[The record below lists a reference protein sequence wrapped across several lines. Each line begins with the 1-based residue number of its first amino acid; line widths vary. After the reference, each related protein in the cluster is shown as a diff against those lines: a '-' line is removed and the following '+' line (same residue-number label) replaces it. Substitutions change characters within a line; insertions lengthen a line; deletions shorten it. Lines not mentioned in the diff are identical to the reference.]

1 MPNKLY
7 NEKGEVDIL
16 VKVRNLLPIDISFL
30 MDMMYESIHIP
41 EDKPPREILLNLPN
55 LKKYSEDWGRHGD
68 RALIALNNKNLP
80 IGAVWYRLF
89 NEDNK
94 GYGYV
99 NQYTPELGIAV
110 TRHARGMGVGKLL
123 MNKVILQ
130 AIADGY
136 HALSLS
142 VDPSN
147 INAVELYKNLGFYNY
162 GSSGTSITMVYTLIN
177 RDPNC

>member
-1 MPNKLY
+1 M
-7 NEKGEVDIL
+7 
-16 VKVRNLLPIDISFL
+16 VKVRSLMPIETSFL

-41 EDKPPREILLNLPN
+41 EDKPAREILLNLPH
-55 LKKYSEDWGRHGD
+55 LKKYSEGWGRYGD
-68 RALIALNNKNLP
+68 RALIALNSEDHP

-99 NQYTPELGIAV
+99 NDDTPELGIAV
-110 TRHARGMGVGKLL
+110 IRHARGMGVGKKL

-130 AIADGY
+130 AVADGY

-142 VDPSN
+142 VDPN
-147 INAVELYKNLGFYNY
+147 NVNAVELYKNLGFYKY
-162 GSSGTSITMVYTLIN
+162 GTSGKSITMVYDIN
-177 RDPNC
+177 KSTSYC